1 MYIHLYPN
9 KISWLN
15 SLLIPKPILNPLGFF
30 KVPHSSGSG
39 DLTSPVADPSSA
51 SAFGSGAL
59 LERREENVHQ
69 QSWKFLDET
78 YV

>member
-1 MYIHLYPN
+1 MIKFPM
-9 KISWLN
+9 
-15 SLLIPKPILNPLGFF
+15 NPQTNRQPTGFA

-51 SAFGSGAL
+51 SAFGSGTL
-59 LERREENVHQ
+59 QERREENVHQ

-78 YV
+78 